1 VTSDKQKT
9 AGSSIAESRL
19 CPFTRHW
26 LYAKLKAGG
35 NEPSS
40 FVGLRWNMSYLVKLS
55 DSYLLIAGAILLL
68 AILFIEYRLSRIAF
82 KLDKTNAYLARADQL
97 LAQLAEQTGHLE
109 ALALN
114 AASRSAIAAQTPPA
128 TRSAHAAGR
137 ESARDAGSPGPTEF

>member
-1 VTSDKQKT
+1 
-9 AGSSIAESRL
+9 
-19 CPFTRHW
+19 
-26 LYAKLKAGG
+26 
-35 NEPSS
+35 
-40 FVGLRWNMSYLVKLS
+40 MSYLVKLS

-109 ALALN
+109 AMALN
-114 AASRSAIAAQTPPA
+114 AASRSAIAAQTPA
-128 TRSAHAAGR
+128 TRSAHAVGR

>member
-1 VTSDKQKT
+1 
-9 AGSSIAESRL
+9 
-19 CPFTRHW
+19 
-26 LYAKLKAGG
+26 
-35 NEPSS
+35 
-40 FVGLRWNMSYLVKLS
+40 MSYLARLA

-114 AASRSAIAAQTPPA
+114 VASRSAIAAQTAPA
-128 TRSAHAAGR
+128 TRAQAAGR
-137 ESARDAGSPGPTEF
+137 ESRDPGSPGPTEF

>member
-1 VTSDKQKT
+1 M
-9 AGSSIAESRL
+9 

-26 LYAKLKAGG
+26 LFAKLKAGG

-114 AASRSAIAAQTPPA
+114 AASRSALAARTAAPA
-128 TRSAHAAGR
+128 ARGAQAAGR
-137 ESARDAGSPGPTEF
+137 ESAGGPGSPGPTEF

>member
-1 VTSDKQKT
+1 
-9 AGSSIAESRL
+9 
-19 CPFTRHW
+19 
-26 LYAKLKAGG
+26 
-35 NEPSS
+35 
-40 FVGLRWNMSYLVKLS
+40 MSYLARLA

-114 AASRSAIAAQTPPA
+114 AASRSAIAAQTAPA
-128 TRSAHAAGR
+128 ARSAHAAGR
-137 ESARDAGSPGPTEF
+137 ESARDPGSPGPTEF